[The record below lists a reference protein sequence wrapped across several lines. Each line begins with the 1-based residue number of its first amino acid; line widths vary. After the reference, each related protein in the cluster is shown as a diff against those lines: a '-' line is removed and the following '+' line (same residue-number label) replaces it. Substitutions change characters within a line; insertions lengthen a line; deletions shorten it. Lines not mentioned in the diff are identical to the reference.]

1 MGGKTH
7 GMIGRGTGIGEREV
21 AEATGK
27 TEECQGVTL
36 GVTIMIVHRGGTE
49 ISLRAA
55 WTEDQVRAAVE
66 DPQEA
71 IVTNLQCKWE
81 AETGKRAP
89 ALHQKRRNLHL
100 I

>member
-1 MGGKTH
+1 MGEKTH
-7 GMIGRGTGIGEREV
+7 GTTGRGIEIGEREV

-27 TEECQGVTL
+27 IEECRGVML
-36 GVTIMIVHRGGTE
+36 GVTIMIAHRGGTE

-55 WTEDQVRAAVE
+55 WTEDQVRGAVE

-71 IVTNLQCKWE
+71 IVTNLQCRWE

-89 ALHQKRRNLHL
+89 ALHRKRRNLHL

>member
-1 MGGKTH
+1 MGEKTH
-7 GMIGRGTGIGEREV
+7 GTIGRGTGIGEREV
-21 AEATGK
+21 AEETGK
-27 TEECQGVTL
+27 TEECRGVML
-36 GVTIMIVHRGGTE
+36 GVTIMIAHRGGTE

-55 WTEDQVRAAVE
+55 WTEDQVQAAVE

-81 AETGKRAP
+81 AETGRRAP
-89 ALHQKRRNLHL
+89 ALHRKRRNLHL